1 MQKVTIYLS
10 GFQWEAFAAAM
21 QKVFENAPIRDY
33 ECESCVI
40 AQYYEKKMASFIYYK
55 AKRKGKK
62 IRMKFSFSQA
72 EAFAINKL
80 LTVQDEFYSTYIKLD
95 MEPQLMVAARQVEFT
110 AANLLEL

>member
-10 GFQWEAFAAAM
+10 GFQWEAFAGAM
-21 QKVFENAPIRDY
+21 QKVFENAPIKGF

-40 AQYYEKKMASFIYYK
+40 ASYYEKKMPSFIYYQ

-62 IRMKFSFSQA
+62 FRMKFSFNQA

-80 LTVQDEFYSTYIKLD
+80 LSVQDEFYATFIKIDL
-95 MEPQLMVAARQVEFT
+95 EPQLMVAARQIEFT
-110 AANLLEL
+110 PANLLEL